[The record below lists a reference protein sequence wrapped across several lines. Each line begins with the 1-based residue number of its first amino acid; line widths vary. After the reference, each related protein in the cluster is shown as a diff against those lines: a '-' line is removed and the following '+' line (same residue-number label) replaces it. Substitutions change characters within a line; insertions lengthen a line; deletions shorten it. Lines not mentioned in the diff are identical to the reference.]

1 MFRTRTKDPA
11 ETPVAPAVEDA
22 TPDVYPTEDTG
33 FSSHALHAADAKCVR
48 CNRGLGAN
56 DEARRRAD
64 GSYVHL
70 CC

>member
-1 MFRTRTKDPA
+1 MFRTRARDAAPV
-11 ETPVAPAVEDA
+11 EPVA
-22 TPDVYPTEDTG
+22 PDVYPTEDNG
-33 FSSHALHAADAKCVR
+33 FGSHALHATDASCAR
-48 CNRGLGAN
+48 CNRALTEN